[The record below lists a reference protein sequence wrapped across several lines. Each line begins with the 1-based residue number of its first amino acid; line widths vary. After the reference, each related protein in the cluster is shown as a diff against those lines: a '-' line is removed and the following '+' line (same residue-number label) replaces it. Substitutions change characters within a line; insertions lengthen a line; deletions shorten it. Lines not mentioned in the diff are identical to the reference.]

1 MKRFVCFLAL
11 VCLVQVGCSNPTTT
25 VQNKAAPIEESTQ
38 VQEAISETPQ
48 EPMPTGHLVSAPA
61 ADTATLKIKFVL
73 DGAAPKF
80 EAINGNKDPFCAQLN
95 IPAEQM
101 VIGSKGEI
109 QNMALILDVRR
120 SKAKIPAEMLK
131 AEAKEIVLDNNGCI
145 FKPHVFSVRPG
156 QTVVVKNSDQCS
168 HNANFNFF
176 NNKPENFIVPVGGS
190 KNLVVKT
197 DEPAPIPVECNVHP
211 WMKSYLIATE
221 HPYVGIS
228 NESGEI
234 TIENLPVGSV
244 TFKVW
249 HENAVRSID
258 EGKVNGK
265 TERWSRGRMALD
277 LKAGINDLGTVTIAL
292 DKFEK
297 P

>member
-1 MKRFVCFLAL
+1 MKRIVCFLAL
-11 VCLVQVGCSNPTTT
+11 VCLVQVGCSGPTTT
-25 VQNKAAPIEESTQ
+25 VQNTVVPNETVQAVESI
-38 VQEAISETPQ
+38 AETEQALP
-48 EPMPTGHLVSAPA
+48 PAGRLVSAPVE
-61 ADTATLKIKFVL
+61 DTATLKVKFVL
-73 DGAAPKF
+73 DGAAPKLDL
-80 EAINGNKDPFCAQLN
+80 IDGSKDSYCATLD
-95 IPAEQM
+95 IPSEKM

-131 AEAKEIVLDNNGCI
+131 AEPKEIVLDNNGCI
-145 FKPHVFSVRPG
+145 FKPHVFAVRPG

-211 WMKSYLIATE
+211 WMKSFLIATE

-228 NESGEI
+228 GESGEI

-249 HENAVRSID
+249 HENAARSID
-258 EGKVNGK
+258 EGMVNGK
-265 TERWSRGRMALD
+265 KERWSRGRMTLD
-277 LKAGINDLGTVTIAL
+277 LKAGMNDLGTVTIAV
-292 DKFEK
+292 DKFEN
-297 P
+297 

>member
-1 MKRFVCFLAL
+1 MKRIVCFLAL
-11 VCLVQVGCSNPTTT
+11 LCLAPIGCAPTQTAS
-25 VQNKAAPIEESTQ
+25 QKAAPSVDEPAA
-38 VQEAISETPQ
+38 VQESIAQQVDEELPSGQ
-48 EPMPTGHLVSAPA
+48 LVSAPLPE
-61 ADTATLKIKFVL
+61 TATLKAKFVL

-80 EAINGNKDPFCAQLN
+80 ANIDGSKDSFCATLD
-95 IPAEQM
+95 IPSELM
-101 VIGSKGEI
+101 VIGKGGEI
-109 QNMALILDVRR
+109 QNLALILDARR

-131 AEAKEIVLDNNGCI
+131 AEEKEIVLDNNGCI
-145 FKPHVFSVRPG
+145 FKPHVLSVRPG
-156 QTVVVKNSDQCS
+156 QTVKVTNSDQCS

-190 KNLVVKT
+190 KSLTVKT

-221 HPYVGIS
+221 HPYVGIA
-228 NESGEI
+228 NEAGEI

-258 EGKVNGK
+258 EGTVNGK
-265 TERWSRGRMALD
+265 TERWSRGRMTLE
-277 LKAGINDLGTVTIAL
+277 LSAGVNDLGTIKIPV
-292 DKFEK
+292 DKFNK
-297 P
+297 